1 MTADYRILDPTDL
14 REVGGSQSDFA
25 REVLAGLSS
34 FPRTLPCR
42 YIYDDLGS
50 DLFRQIMEL
59 PEYYPTSC
67 ERQILET
74 CGDDIVSV
82 MDGRPFDLVELGAG
96 DGRKTAVLLKNF
108 CDRGYDFQYVPIDIS
123 EGAISGLVERLAT
136 EMPTLKVEGVVADYF
151 DGLRWVSQ
159 MDDRL
164 NLVLF
169 LGGNIGNFEP
179 PDHVNFLHNLWNSLN
194 DGDLLL
200 SGFDLKKDADK
211 LINAYNDSAGVTAAF
226 NLNLL
231 TRINNELGGHFDLG
245 AFRFYATWDPL
256 KGAVVSFLISQCE
269 QTVRI
274 DALEKDFSFDAHEA
288 IHTESSYKYLPHLIE
303 DLAAETG
310 FTVEK
315 MLYDQKHWFS
325 DAIWR
330 VVKG

>member
-1 MTADYRILDPTDL
+1 MTADYRVLDPTDL

-25 REVLAGLSS
+25 REVLAGLSAT
-34 FPRTLPCR
+34 PRTLPCR
-42 YIYDDLGS
+42 YIYDDHGS

-59 PEYYPTSC
+59 PDYYPTSC

-74 CGDDIVSV
+74 RGDDIAAVIA
-82 MDGRPFDLVELGAG
+82 GRPFNMVELGAG

-123 EGAISGLVERLAT
+123 EGAVSGLVERLAT
-136 EMPTLKVEGVVADYF
+136 DMPALQVEGVVADYF

-164 NLVLF
+164 TLVLF

-194 DGDLLL
+194 NNDLVLT
-200 SGFDLKKDADK
+200 GFDLKKDADR
-211 LINAYNDSAGVTAAF
+211 LINAYNDPTGVTAAF

-231 TRINNELGGHFDLG
+231 TRINNELGGHFDLS

-256 KGAVVSFLISQCE
+256 KGAVVSFLISQRD
-269 QTVRI
+269 QHVRI
-274 DALEKDFSFDAHEA
+274 DALEKEFAFEAHEA
-288 IHTESSYKYLPHLIE
+288 IHTESSYKYIPSAIE
-303 DLAAETG
+303 ALAEETG
-310 FTVEK
+310 FVMETI
-315 MLYDQKHWFS
+315 LYDEKNWFS
-325 DAIWR
+325 DSVWR
-330 VVKG
+330 VVKH